1 MKKILGMALSI
12 TILCQSVLV
21 AVSVPVTP
29 VVLVAGYSSTN
40 LFENAD
46 SDERQQ
52 VWKLETDTLLQQV
65 VDEII
70 GILAQTVRERKGS
83 FRLLTDTAGPL
94 VAEVFRPLAL
104 NPDGS
109 SPNNVSAWPI
119 GAAATRYDALKKL
132 GGEFIAEYHYMEAI
146 AKRVGDKNLFVC
158 PLDWRQSQVTCAA
171 ELKDYLDEVRALTG
185 SAKVD
190 ITGISFG
197 GQVVGT
203 YLTLY
208 EDDGIDDVVLNV
220 PALDGTMMA
229 TRLFGAEPLK
239 IRYDELLKFYM
250 ELDRDES
257 YNDLLFLADTVR
269 LNRLDGILGTIVQDY
284 LLDIFVNFGS
294 AWDFVAADK
303 YEEYKARLLSDPA
316 YTSLIQRSDVY
327 HTRVQGR
334 FAETFAALR
343 EKGIDVFIM
352 AGTGV
357 ELLTGGGIDSDGVI
371 DRLSSTGGTVPGTAP
386 RVATAGYSISPG
398 KTIDAGT
405 GFLPDRTWYVDGLM
419 HGQSFWDD
427 ASTQL
432 LLTLLFDNTVRD
444 VYSDDR
450 WPQYMFAANPGNI
463 VTGAFNASKS
473 GYITRHDTAFVVKN
487 LSVKYDIVIREVV
500 CKGADIRV
508 DINDTVRLAPG
519 QTLRLGVH
527 GTLPSGHTV
536 CDVTIRYVRYADK
549 APVYETRT
557 LTHGAIGD
565 ADTIPAILRSDA
577 DTQAVMDDGP
587 RVVIRSFSSD
597 FLLAKIL
604 YILKQLAT
612 VQTRLF
618 A

>member
-12 TILCQSVLV
+12 IILCQSVLV

-65 VDEII
+65 VDESI

-239 IRYDELLKFYM
+239 VRYDELLKFYM

-257 YNDLLFLADTVR
+257 YNDLLFLA
-269 LNRLDGILGTIVQDY
+269 
-284 LLDIFVNFGS
+284 
-294 AWDFVAADK
+294 AWM
-303 YEEYKARLLSDPA
+303 
-316 YTSLIQRSDVY
+316 
-327 HTRVQGR
+327 
-334 FAETFAALR
+334 
-343 EKGIDVFIM
+343 VF
-352 AGTGV
+352 
-357 ELLTGGGIDSDGVI
+357 
-371 DRLSSTGGTVPGTAP
+371 
-386 RVATAGYSISPG
+386 
-398 KTIDAGT
+398 
-405 GFLPDRTWYVDGLM
+405 
-419 HGQSFWDD
+419 
-427 ASTQL
+427 
-432 LLTLLFDNTVRD
+432 
-444 VYSDDR
+444 
-450 WPQYMFAANPGNI
+450 
-463 VTGAFNASKS
+463 
-473 GYITRHDTAFVVKN
+473 
-487 LSVKYDIVIREVV
+487 
-500 CKGADIRV
+500 
-508 DINDTVRLAPG
+508 
-519 QTLRLGVH
+519 
-527 GTLPSGHTV
+527 
-536 CDVTIRYVRYADK
+536 
-549 APVYETRT
+549 
-557 LTHGAIGD
+557 
-565 ADTIPAILRSDA
+565 
-577 DTQAVMDDGP
+577 
-587 RVVIRSFSSD
+587 
-597 FLLAKIL
+597 
-604 YILKQLAT
+604 
-612 VQTRLF
+612 
-618 A
+618 

>member
-1 MKKILGMALSI
+1 M
-12 TILCQSVLV
+12 
-21 AVSVPVTP
+21 
-29 VVLVAGYSSTN
+29 
-40 LFENAD
+40 
-46 SDERQQ
+46 
-52 VWKLETDTLLQQV
+52 
-65 VDEII
+65 
-70 GILAQTVRERKGS
+70 
-83 FRLLTDTAGPL
+83 LTDTAGPL

-239 IRYDELLKFYM
+239 VRYDELLKFYM

-316 YTSLIQRSDVY
+316 YASLIQRSDVY

-371 DRLSSTGGTVPGTAP
+371 DRLSSTGGTAPGTAP

-473 GYITRHDTAFVVKN
+473 GYIAR
-487 LSVKYDIVIREVV
+487 R
-500 CKGADIRV
+500 
-508 DINDTVRLAPG
+508 
-519 QTLRLGVH
+519 
-527 GTLPSGHTV
+527 
-536 CDVTIRYVRYADK
+536 
-549 APVYETRT
+549 
-557 LTHGAIGD
+557 
-565 ADTIPAILRSDA
+565 
-577 DTQAVMDDGP
+577 
-587 RVVIRSFSSD
+587 
-597 FLLAKIL
+597 
-604 YILKQLAT
+604 
-612 VQTRLF
+612 
-618 A
+618 